1 MKYRELSGTAF
12 DIETERYEGQLLVV
26 TKVRI
31 HISEDS
37 LSWNSI
43 DLSGSNLS
51 REVLELKNL
60 SRLGIL
66 NLSMNHLTG
75 KIPESIGSLQQI
87 NSLMPGQLEWHGIYV
102 QIRFECELFVST
114 KGNEY
119 LYTGTLYL
127 VNSID
132 LSNNSLSGNP
142 ALCGS
147 PLSNKFK
154 EDKETSESPGVDEKR
169 DNEDRDNVGRLLFY
183 SSIGLGF
190 AVGFWGVCGTLIIKK
205 SWRAAYFQFVDDMND
220 RFIVVV
226 SLRLASL
233 QRLVKG
239 EGN

>member
-66 NLSMNHLTG
+66 NLSINHLTG
-75 KIPESIGSLQQI
+75 KIPESIGSLQQ
-87 NSLMPGQLEWHGIYV
+87 LE
-102 QIRFECELFVST
+102 
-114 KGNEY
+114 
-119 LYTGTLYL
+119 TL
-127 VNSID
+127 D
-132 LSNNSLSGNP
+132 LSRNQLSGPISPSLTSLTFFIHLNLCNP

-147 PLSNKFK
+147 PLSNKCK